1 MSAGGNELVDISVD
15 ENSGLGALPSSSF
28 RLGRPAVNEGL
39 FVSDATSMSLTLLHD
54 EGGAG
59 SSSAAM
65 FSDLIDSQLNLM
77 DDGIT
82 SYRASSSSGLEMRSS
97 SNVATCTI
105 DRNGNQYL
113 SNTLSVGVAGSGHHI
128 DVVGGAYCDGTNWV
142 NASDKNSKENFE
154 QVNGEEILE
163 KISDLEITKWNY
175 KGDDDAQHIGPTA
188 QDFKKTFGVG
198 ADDKSI
204 STIDPSGI
212 ALAAIKELYKQF
224 SDEMKQKDA
233 QIEELQKE
241 MKKLRKELEQK
252 KN

>member
-1 MSAGGNELVDISVD
+1 M
-15 ENSGLGALPSSSF
+15 
-28 RLGRPAVNEGL
+28 
-39 FVSDATSMSLTLLHD
+39 
-54 EGGAG
+54 
-59 SSSAAM
+59 
-65 FSDLIDSQLNLM
+65 
-77 DDGIT
+77 
-82 SYRASSSSGLEMRSS
+82 
-97 SNVATCTI
+97 
-105 DRNGNQYL
+105 NGNGSVL
-113 SNTLSVGVAGSGHHI
+113 RSTSNIVVADMDRDGNLFLASNLSVGTPGGTHHI

-212 ALAAIKELYKQF
+212 ALAAIKELYSQLKQR
-224 SDEMKQKDA
+224 DEEIAKLRKA
-233 QIEELQKE
+233 NANQIEELKKE
-241 MKKLRKELEQK
+241 LSKLRDELK